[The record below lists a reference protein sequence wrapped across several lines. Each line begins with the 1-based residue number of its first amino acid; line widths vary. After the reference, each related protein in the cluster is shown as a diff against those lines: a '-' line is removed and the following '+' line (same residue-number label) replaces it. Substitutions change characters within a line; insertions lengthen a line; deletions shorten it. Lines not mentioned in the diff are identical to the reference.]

1 MKKLFVLALA
11 ALFTVSAFAQ
21 NKQKGTP
28 EERADKVTNRM
39 KEKLNLSD
47 EQVAKIKAINLDAAK
62 KKEELKATK
71 KDEKILGK
79 KKKLTAVERKRL
91 KEAEGDELKALK
103 EQLRAEK
110 EAERERIKQASI
122 DERKRIIEER
132 KKACADD
139 PKSKGCKT
147 AKLQLTKILEKI
159 KIKSLEEREKDKEA
173 KSMIGMAS
181 LEMRSE

>member
-62 KKEELKATK
+62 KKEELKAK
-71 KDEKILGK
+71 GK
-79 KKKLTAVERKRL
+79 
-91 KEAEGDELKALK
+91 
-103 EQLRAEK
+103 
-110 EAERERIKQASI
+110 
-122 DERKRIIEER
+122 DERKQMRTQVNNIETDRDSKIMEVLTEEQKAEYTKMKEKAKER
-132 KKACADD
+132 RQNKGKHKKGDND
-139 PKSKGCKT
+139 
-147 AKLQLTKILEKI
+147 
-159 KIKSLEEREKDKEA
+159 
-173 KSMIGMAS
+173 
-181 LEMRSE
+181 SETEDEG

>member
-62 KKEELKATK
+62 KKEELKAK
-71 KDEKILGK
+71 GK
-79 KKKLTAVERKRL
+79 
-91 KEAEGDELKALK
+91 
-103 EQLRAEK
+103 
-110 EAERERIKQASI
+110 
-122 DERKRIIEER
+122 DERKQMRTQVNNIETER
-132 KKACADD
+132 DSKIMEVLTEEQKAEYTKMKEKAKDRRQNKGKHKKGDND
-139 PKSKGCKT
+139 
-147 AKLQLTKILEKI
+147 
-159 KIKSLEEREKDKEA
+159 
-173 KSMIGMAS
+173 
-181 LEMRSE
+181 SETEDEG